1 MRGLKSPLNYPVSDV
16 KVWGRNITYGLYDQR
31 NIGLIPHFDVEI
43 LCKYITIK
51 NYTMKQGKKLLI
63 LPAVAVLLGMGSA
76 CSGNSENK
84 AQDMARKALMASVDT
99 PEAVKIV
106 GISKPDSVFGREYVT
121 MEEKM
126 ALSVAMMKISRRFM
140 EDTDFDN
147 PDSECHGMSGKMK
160 RQMDA
165 MTALRSLM
173 VTGELKPAG
182 DEASH
187 ERKPFSG
194 WKVKIEYEATDSDGQ
209 PYRSEYWF
217 IMDKDAQCVIRSF
230 EIPLL

>member
-1 MRGLKSPLNYPVSDV
+1 
-16 KVWGRNITYGLYDQR
+16 
-31 NIGLIPHFDVEI
+31 
-43 LCKYITIK
+43 
-51 NYTMKQGKKLLI
+51 
-63 LPAVAVLLGMGSA
+63 
-76 CSGNSENK
+76 
-84 AQDMARKALMASVDT
+84 
-99 PEAVKIV
+99 
-106 GISKPDSVFGREYVT
+106 
-121 MEEKM
+121 
-126 ALSVAMMKISRRFM
+126 MKIQPQVYWRIRILY
-140 EDTDFDN
+140 N
-147 PDSECHGMSGKMK
+147 PDSECHGISGQMK

-182 DEASH
+182 DEASQ

-217 IMDKDAQCVIRSF
+217 IMDKEAQCVIRSF

>member
-1 MRGLKSPLNYPVSDV
+1 
-16 KVWGRNITYGLYDQR
+16 
-31 NIGLIPHFDVEI
+31 
-43 LCKYITIK
+43 
-51 NYTMKQGKKLLI
+51 MKQGKKLLI
-63 LPAVAVLLGMGSA
+63 LPAVAVLLGMETG
-76 CSGNSENK
+76 CSDNRENK
-84 AQDMARKALMASVDT
+84 AQDMAEKALMASVDN
-99 PEAVKIV
+99 PESVKIV

-121 MEEKM
+121 MKEKM

-147 PDSECHGMSGKMK
+147 PDSECHGMSEQMK

-182 DEASH
+182 DEAIQ

-217 IMDKDAQCVIRSF
+217 ILDKEAQCVIRSF

>member
-1 MRGLKSPLNYPVSDV
+1 
-16 KVWGRNITYGLYDQR
+16 
-31 NIGLIPHFDVEI
+31 
-43 LCKYITIK
+43 
-51 NYTMKQGKKLLI
+51 MKQGKKLLI
-63 LPAVAVLLGMGSA
+63 LPAVAVLLGMGTG

-84 AQDMARKALMASVDT
+84 AQDIARKALMASVDN
-99 PEAVKIV
+99 PESVKIV

-121 MEEKM
+121 TKEKM

-147 PDSECHGMSGKMK
+147 PDSECHGMSGQMK

-165 MTALRSLM
+165 MTALRSLL
-173 VTGELKPAG
+173 VSDGLTPAG
-182 DEASH
+182 SNEGSQ

-209 PYRSEYWF
+209 PYCSEYWF
-217 IMDKDAQCVIRSF
+217 IMDKEAQCVIRSF

>member
-1 MRGLKSPLNYPVSDV
+1 
-16 KVWGRNITYGLYDQR
+16 
-31 NIGLIPHFDVEI
+31 
-43 LCKYITIK
+43 
-51 NYTMKQGKKLLI
+51 MKQGKKLLI
-63 LPAVAVLLGMGSA
+63 LPAVAVLLGMVTG

-84 AQDMARKALMASVDT
+84 AQDIARKALMASVDS
-99 PEAVKIV
+99 PESVKIV

-121 MEEKM
+121 MKEKI

-140 EDTDFDN
+140 EDTDFVN
-147 PDSECHGMSGKMK
+147 PDSDSHRMSGQMK

-173 VTGELKPAG
+173 VTEELKPAG
-182 DEASH
+182 DEASQ

-209 PYRSEYWF
+209 SYRSEYWF
-217 IMDKDAQCVIRSF
+217 IMDKEAQCVVRSF

>member
-1 MRGLKSPLNYPVSDV
+1 
-16 KVWGRNITYGLYDQR
+16 
-31 NIGLIPHFDVEI
+31 
-43 LCKYITIK
+43 
-51 NYTMKQGKKLLI
+51 MKQGKKLLI

-84 AQDMARKALMASVDT
+84 AQDMARKALMASVDN

-140 EDTDFDN
+140 
-147 PDSECHGMSGKMK
+147 
-160 RQMDA
+160 
-165 MTALRSLM
+165 ALRSLM

-217 IMDKDAQCVIRSF
+217 IMDKEAQCVIRSF

>member
-1 MRGLKSPLNYPVSDV
+1 
-16 KVWGRNITYGLYDQR
+16 
-31 NIGLIPHFDVEI
+31 
-43 LCKYITIK
+43 
-51 NYTMKQGKKLLI
+51 MKQGKKLLI
-63 LPAVAVLLGMGSA
+63 LPAVAVLLGMGIG

-84 AQDMARKALMASVDT
+84 AQDMAKKALMASVDNL
-99 PEAVKIV
+99 ESVKIV

-121 MEEKM
+121 MKEKM
-126 ALSVAMMKISRRFM
+126 ALSVPMMKISRRFM

-147 PDSECHGMSGKMK
+147 PNSECHGMSGQMK

-173 VTGELKPAG
+173 VTEELKPAG
-182 DEASH
+182 DEANQ

-217 IMDKDAQCVIRSF
+217 IMDKEAQCVIRSF

>member
-1 MRGLKSPLNYPVSDV
+1 
-16 KVWGRNITYGLYDQR
+16 
-31 NIGLIPHFDVEI
+31 
-43 LCKYITIK
+43 
-51 NYTMKQGKKLLI
+51 MKQGKKLLI
-63 LPAVAVLLGMGSA
+63 LPAVAVLLGMGTG
-76 CSGNSENK
+76 CSGNNENK
-84 AQDMARKALMASVDT
+84 AQDMAKRALMASVDN
-99 PEAVKIV
+99 PESVKIV

-121 MEEKM
+121 MKEKM

-147 PDSECHGMSGKMK
+147 PDSECHGIHLTFHMSGHMK

-173 VTGELKPAG
+173 VTEELKPAG
-182 DEASH
+182 DEARQ

-194 WKVKIEYEATDSDGQ
+194 WKVKVEYEAIDSDGQ

-217 IMDKDAQCVIRSF
+217 IMDKEAQCVIRSF

>member
-1 MRGLKSPLNYPVSDV
+1 
-16 KVWGRNITYGLYDQR
+16 
-31 NIGLIPHFDVEI
+31 
-43 LCKYITIK
+43 
-51 NYTMKQGKKLLI
+51 MKQGKKLLI
-63 LPAVAVLLGMGSA
+63 LPAVAVLLAMGTG
-76 CSGNSENK
+76 CPGNSGNK
-84 AQDMARKALMASVDT
+84 AQDIARKALLVSVDN
-99 PEAVKIV
+99 PESVKIV

-121 MEEKM
+121 MKEKM

-147 PDSECHGMSGKMK
+147 PDSECHGMSKQMK

-173 VTGELKPAG
+173 VTEELKPAG
-182 DEASH
+182 DAAGQ
-187 ERKPFSG
+187 ERKSFSG
-194 WKVKIEYEATDSDGQ
+194 WKVKIEYEATDSDGR

-217 IMDKDAQCVIRSF
+217 IMDKEAQCVIRSF

>member
-1 MRGLKSPLNYPVSDV
+1 
-16 KVWGRNITYGLYDQR
+16 
-31 NIGLIPHFDVEI
+31 
-43 LCKYITIK
+43 
-51 NYTMKQGKKLLI
+51 MKLGKKLLI
-63 LPAVAVLLGMGSA
+63 LPAVAVLLGMGTG
-76 CSGNSENK
+76 CSGDSGNK
-84 AQDMARKALMASVDT
+84 AQDMARKALMASVDN
-99 PEAVKIV
+99 PESVKIV

-121 MEEKM
+121 MKEKM

-147 PDSECHGMSGKMK
+147 PDSECHGMSGQMK

-182 DEASH
+182 DEARQ

-217 IMDKDAQCVIRSF
+217 IMDKEAQCVIRSF